1 METQKSE
8 AHEIRTSQDIV
19 GVRQAVRRCAVELG
33 FNLVDQ
39 TKIVTATSEL
49 ARNTL
54 DYGGGGIATVETVRN
69 GSRAGLRVSFID
81 EGPGIADI
89 TQALRDGF
97 TSGSGMGLGLGGA
110 KRLSNEF
117 EIESEPGR
125 GTRVTI
131 LRWKGL

>member
-97 TSGSGMGLGLGGA
+97 TSGSGMGLGVGGA
-110 KRLSNEF
+110 KRLYNEV
-117 EIESEPGR
+117 EIESEPGC
-125 GTRVTI
+125 GTPVTI